1 MSTTNMKSKQ
11 SAGRSKPHSA
21 SLAIIRRRLRTGL
34 PMLRERYGVRALW
47 LFGSYVRGEQRER
60 SDLDVLVEFE
70 RTPTL
75 LEFAALQR
83 NLNILLGIKVD
94 LVMKT
99 ALKPEIGR
107 RILAEAVAL

>member
-1 MSTTNMKSKQ
+1 
-11 SAGRSKPHSA
+11 
-21 SLAIIRRRLRTGL
+21 LRAKL
-34 PMLRERYGVRALW
+34 PALRERYGVQALW
-47 LFGSYVRGEQRER
+47 LFGSYARGEQRSR

-83 NLNILLGIKVD
+83 HLSELLDVKVD

-99 ALKPEIGR
+99 ALKPAIGR
-107 RILAEAVAL
+107 RILSEAVPL